1 MKSSHSI
8 KILVVC
14 LGLAGVGNVAA
25 QATDYNG
32 TLNFTGTPVS
42 VSFPSPFGGTI
53 NGSAGIDLQRI
64 YLGNTLSG
72 TGVNVTFTTHNAFN
86 PQGTVLALIFA
97 TDPNNAI
104 VSNPANLASL
114 VNPATVPVTF
124 LDANVVGWQY
134 FAFASAITS
143 NGVSNISSLYT
154 PMSFTAGTDYYAF
167 VGGGSA
173 IALNGPTNASVGYTL
188 SINTTSPVP
197 VPAAAWLLGS
207 GLVGL
212 FGLAHRAR
220 GRRVE

>member
-1 MKSSHSI
+1 MKSGYLI
-8 KILVVC
+8 KALLVC
-14 LGLAGVGNVAA
+14 LGLSGAGNIAA
-25 QATDYNG
+25 QTTNYNG
-32 TLNFTGTPVS
+32 TLNFTGTTVPVT
-42 VSFPSPFGGTI
+42 FPNPFGGTI
-53 NGSAGIDLQRI
+53 SGSAGIDLQRF

-72 TGVNVTFTTHNAFN
+72 TGVNVTFTTHNAFD
-86 PQGTVLALIFA
+86 PKGTVLALIFA
-97 TDPNNAI
+97 TNPNDI
-104 VSNPANLASL
+104 LVTNPASLASL
-114 VNPATVPVTF
+114 VNPTTVPKTF
-124 LDANVVGWQY
+124 LDANVAGWQY
-134 FAFASAITS
+134 FTYGSAITS

-212 FGLAHRAR
+212 FGVARRRRA
-220 GRRVE
+220 